1 MLEPSSPAGEPFE
14 TQGQEENRA
23 TLDFE
28 QVCVSLVERGW
39 KILPKKGSYPINKQG
54 PRYVNLVDPRGNR
67 KSIRVVDPS
76 LWEKLRLVENTRSKK
91 KNNSKSKN
99 KEEEEVSNQDRENNA
114 VVFSETFSDAHSKTS
129 LNSISEQSAIEE
141 ISLPT
146 IEAIPQL
153 SITSDVIPAEPAL
166 ENLARQTSEPSP
178 QESIA
183 QEERPKEIEKNLAP
197 AEILPQAQPSFQNS
211 ILQLGLDSLMK
222 SLQSETLSPS
232 DVLRKIQDWMLTSKN
247 LTEYVEKLNERQKI
261 EVPQHTSEKDQLI
274 MELQTMLKETED
286 RLAALIHTAREI

>member
-67 KSIRVVDPS
+67 KSIRVVDPA
-76 LWEKLRLVENTRSKK
+76 LWEKLRIVETTRSKK
-91 KNNSKSKN
+91 KKNSKSKS
-99 KEEEEVSNQDRENNA
+99 KEEEEVSNQDGENNSE
-114 VVFSETFSDAHSKTS
+114 VFTETNPDARPQTT
-129 LNSISEQSAIEE
+129 LNSISEQSAIKE
-141 ISLPT
+141 IALPR
-146 IEAIPQL
+146 IEAVPQQSETRDL
-153 SITSDVIPAEPAL
+153 PPKEPVL
-166 ENLARQTSEPSP
+166 ENLSVRTSEPSP
-178 QESIA
+178 QESTP
-183 QEERPKEIEKNLAP
+183 QEVRPKEVEKNLAP
-197 AEILPQAQPSFQNS
+197 VEILPQPQHAFQNS
-211 ILQLGLDSLMK
+211 ILQLGLESLMK

-274 MELQTMLKETED
+274 SELQTMLEETED
-286 RLAALIHTAREI
+286 RLAALIHSAREI